1 MIISGEDFTFPNTAR
16 TCLAIIEAFATF
28 WPEHVVSYVDK
39 PTLLL
44 LLSTRAQVRH
54 TEAFV
59 FKTAA
64 VQRALEMGEF
74 EFKDVVNLLI
84 LEQLIT
90 LVVDNT
96 EGELGQ
102 ILAHI
107 QKAQ

>member
-1 MIISGEDFTFPNTAR
+1 MIISGEDFTFPNTAKTR
-16 TCLAIIEAFATF
+16 LAIIEAFATF
-28 WPEHVVSYVDK
+28 WPDHVVSYVDK

-44 LLSTRAQVRH
+44 LLSTRIRH

-59 FKTAA
+59 YKTAA
-64 VQRALEMGEF
+64 LELREDEF